1 MNLGDDLAGR
11 RKRIAMMFGGASP
24 EFDVSVVTAQQ
35 AMDALDPEKY
45 EVVPVFL
52 DFENR
57 LFTGQ
62 PLRNVGRFHPLPSGL
77 DEIAFGWGERGP
89 ELRFLAPGKPAIA
102 IDCAMPIFHGRFGED
117 GRIQGMLEL
126 VGVPFTGFSAVDSGV
141 AMRKDYTKLVVADA
155 GVPVLPHVLISRRD
169 LAEPEALLER
179 IGNRLPAIIKP
190 ASLGSSIGVGVAQTA
205 AEVVDVARYVLLKD
219 SYALI
224 EPRVPN
230 LVEYNIAVRSVGDE
244 IKLSAI
250 ERPKPSSELLDFK
263 EKYMSGGGGAK
274 GSSLPSQG
282 MLSLTREINP
292 QLSEEMLGRIHRY
305 ARLAFS
311 ALGRRGAPRMDFLC
325 DSKTGELWF
334 NEINPI
340 PGSYGFFLWEQAPVE
355 PLLFPELLDHLIGE
369 ALQSNLKAFD
379 DPVPQD
385 AYLLPR

>member
-1 MNLGDDLAGR
+1 V
-11 RKRIAMMFGGASP
+11 GGS
-24 EFDVSVVTAQQ
+24 
-35 AMDALDPEKY
+35 
-45 EVVPVFL
+45 
-52 DFENR
+52 
-57 LFTGQ
+57 
-62 PLRNVGRFHPLPSGL
+62 LRNVSRFRPLPPGL
-77 DEIAFGWGERGP
+77 EEVAFGWGERGP
-89 ELRFLAPGKPAIA
+89 EVRFVSARKPAIP
-102 IDCAMPIFHGRFGED
+102 IDGALPVFHGRFGED

-126 VGVPFTGFSAVDSGV
+126 AGVPFTGFSAVDSGV
-141 AMRKDYTKLVVADA
+141 GMRKDYTKLVVADA

-169 LAEPEALLER
+169 LADPAGLLNR
-179 IGNRLPAIIKP
+179 VGNRLPAIIKP

-205 AEVVDVARYVLLKD
+205 EDIVDVARFVLLKD

-250 ERPKPSSELLDFK
+250 ERPKPSTELLDFK

-274 GSSLPSQG
+274 GTTLPSQG
-282 MLSLTREINP
+282 MLSLTRELNP
-292 QLSEEMLGRIHRY
+292 
-305 ARLAFS
+305 

-340 PGSYGFFLWEQAPVE
+340 PGSYGFFLWEHAPVE

-369 ALQSNLKAFD
+369 ALRTNLKAFD

>member
-1 MNLGDDLAGR
+1 VQLTER
-11 RKRIAMMFGGASP
+11 RKRIAVMFGAASP
-24 EFDVSVVTAQQ
+24 EYDVSVVTAQQ
-35 AMDALDPEKY
+35 LMDAVDPEKY
-45 EVVPVFL
+45 EVLPVFV

-57 LFTGQ
+57 LFVGGS
-62 PLRNVGRFHPLPSGL
+62 LRNVSRFRPLPPGL
-77 DEIAFGWGERGP
+77 EEVAFGWGERGP
-89 ELRFLAPGKPAIA
+89 EVRFVSARKPAIP
-102 IDCAMPIFHGRFGED
+102 IDGALPVFHGRFGED

-126 VGVPFTGFSAVDSGV
+126 AGVPFTGFSAVDSGV

-169 LAEPEALLER
+169 LADPAGLLNR
-179 IGNRLPAIIKP
+179 VGNRLPAIIKP

-205 AEVVDVARYVLLKD
+205 EDIVDVARFVLLKD
-219 SYALI
+219 SYAMI

-250 ERPKPSSELLDFK
+250 ERPKPSTELLDFK

-274 GSSLPSQG
+274 GTTLPSQG
-282 MLSLTREINP
+282 MLSLTRELNP
-292 QLSEEMLGRIHRY
+292 PLSADMLGRIHRY

-340 PGSYGFFLWEQAPVE
+340 PGSYGFFLWEHAPVE

-369 ALQSNLKAFD
+369 ALRTNLKAFD